1 MEENLNTNA
10 IDQNDRIMAALAH
23 VTIILP
29 WVGVIAPIIIWATQ
43 KEKSEFVA
51 FQALQATAY
60 QLIMIF
66 VWILGM
72 GCYMCSIFGMVFFIP
87 VTQEFQGGLAEMLGF
102 FLPFSVFGLLLLGS
116 IVYVVYAL
124 VGAVLVLQGR
134 DFRYLLIGSWLEGY
148 LKRGQ
153 VRGN

>member
-1 MEENLNTNA
+1 MEENLGTIT

-23 VTIILP
+23 VTVILP

-43 KEKSEFVA
+43 REKSEFVA
-51 FQALQATAY
+51 FQALQATVY

-66 VWILGM
+66 AWIFGM
-72 GCYMCSIFGMVFFIP
+72 GCYMCSIFGMVFIIP

-102 FLPFSVFGLLLLGS
+102 FLPFSVLGLILMGS

-124 VGAVLVLQGR
+124 VGAVFVLQGR
-134 DFRYLLIGSWLEGY
+134 DFRYILIGSWLEGY
-148 LKRGQ
+148 LER
-153 VRGN
+153 N